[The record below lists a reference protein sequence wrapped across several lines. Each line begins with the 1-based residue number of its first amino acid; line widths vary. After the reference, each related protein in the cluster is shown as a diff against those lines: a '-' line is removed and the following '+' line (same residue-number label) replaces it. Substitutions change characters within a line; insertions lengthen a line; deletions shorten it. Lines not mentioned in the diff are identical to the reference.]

1 MTCSKEGK
9 LHEKHR
15 QRIKK
20 RFLTEGLD
28 SFAEHEVLELL
39 LFYGVPQK
47 DTNELAHELIQ
58 KYGSLANVFEADYE
72 DLLECK
78 GVGPNTASLITSI
91 PQISR
96 FYEMN
101 MWRYRP
107 VLDNTAIMAEY
118 ARSIFK
124 GRIKEAFFL
133 ISLNARN
140 QVNYVEMIGDGA
152 LGEVVVYPSLVVKS
166 ALRHKARSVVLTH
179 NHPGGTLR
187 PTASDIDLT
196 KGIIKALDTIMVPVL
211 DHIIIAGD
219 SYMSFLERGLLQ
231 SGKETKETK

>member
-1 MTCSKEGK
+1 
-9 LHEKHR
+9 
-15 QRIKK
+15 
-20 RFLTEGLD
+20 
-28 SFAEHEVLELL
+28 
-39 LFYGVPQK
+39 
-47 DTNELAHELIQ
+47 LAHELIQ
-58 KYGSLANVFEADYE
+58 KYGSLANVFESDYE

-78 GVGPNTASLITSI
+78 GVGPNTASLITLI

-124 GRIKEAFFL
+124 GRTKEAFFL

-231 SGKETKETK
+231 SGKETKETKET